1 MVESIYNLIEKPKQD
16 VPKQPM
22 YRSKYDPKAPLT
34 GSTFGLHGTTV
45 TVGKGIND
53 LKRVRENDE
62 IAYQLQC
69 ISFLRPFISIN
80 HLKYIRKTCV
90 IASTF
95 GPTPE
100 KPDPSKFLRKG
111 SRLASQPAPSNK
123 RFKKEVSNEKPPVP
137 SRDDKPVMGLHT
149 CKNFVVANATEAIC
163 MEPKKIDLKKTS
175 FLEKEDYG
183 QVPKYLFRVKDEIEK
198 EKRII
203 KQFVKENAMKEGELT
218 DEPIFEVLDEN
229 ERQGLINAL
238 KTKWDQVNSKYQ
250 KVCHRV
256 MIDSIGEL
264 RRKESQEAELQQ
276 LEDDIERLSRPG
288 PIYIKKE

>member
-1 MVESIYNLIEKPKQD
+1 M
-16 VPKQPM
+16 
-22 YRSKYDPKAPLT
+22 
-34 GSTFGLHGTTV
+34 
-45 TVGKGIND
+45 
-53 LKRVRENDE
+53 
-62 IAYQLQC
+62 
-69 ISFLRPFISIN
+69 
-80 HLKYIRKTCV
+80 
-90 IASTF
+90 
-95 GPTPE
+95 
-100 KPDPSKFLRKG
+100 
-111 SRLASQPAPSNK
+111 ASQPAPSNK
-123 RFKKEVSNEKPPVP
+123 RFKRQVSNEKPPVP

-149 CKNFVVANATEAIC
+149 CKNFVVANATEVIC
-163 MEPKKIDLKKTS
+163 MEPKTIDLKQPS

-183 QVPKYLFRVKDEIEK
+183 QVPKYLIKVKDEIEK
-198 EKRII
+198 EKKII
-203 KQFVKENAMKEGELT
+203 QQCVKENARKEGELT

-229 ERQGLINAL
+229 ERQELINAL